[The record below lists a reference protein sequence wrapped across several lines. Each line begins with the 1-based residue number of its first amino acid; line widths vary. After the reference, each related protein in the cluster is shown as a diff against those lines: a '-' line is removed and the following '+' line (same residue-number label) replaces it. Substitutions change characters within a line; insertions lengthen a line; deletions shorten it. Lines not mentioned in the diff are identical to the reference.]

1 MEIDLSYKTVIVTG
15 GTRGIGAAIV
25 KLFHDYN
32 AEVIATGTNI
42 KELDRLNQESSGSKI
57 NYQYLDLTSNQSIQS
72 FLGSL
77 NNKNGIDIL
86 VNNAGVNRIDSISD
100 IDENDWDWI
109 NTVNLRGPFLLT
121 QTVSKIMQDQG
132 HGRIVNIGSIFGIV
146 SKAKRAAYSTT
157 KWGLIGFTKAVA
169 LDLAPYNVLVNT
181 VSPGFVNTE
190 LTKKIL
196 GEKGIKQIVD
206 TIPQKRLANVEE
218 IAKTV
223 IFLCSEH
230 NTYITGQNITV
241 DGGFTSA

>member
-1 MEIDLSYKTVIVTG
+1 MVFG
-15 GTRGIGAAIV
+15 
-25 KLFHDYN
+25 
-32 AEVIATGTNI
+32 
-42 KELDRLNQESSGSKI
+42 
-57 NYQYLDLTSNQSIQS
+57 
-72 FLGSL
+72 
-77 NNKNGIDIL
+77 NKNGIDIL

-132 HGRIVNIGSIFGIV
+132 HGKIVNIGSILRAV
-146 SKAKRAAYSTT
+146 SKAKRKLAYSTT

-169 LDLAPYNVLVNT
+169 FDLAPYNVLVNT
-181 VSPGFVNTE
+181 VSPGFANTE

-241 DGGFTSA
+241 DGDLPVHNFDIKSIFRNYQVEFYR